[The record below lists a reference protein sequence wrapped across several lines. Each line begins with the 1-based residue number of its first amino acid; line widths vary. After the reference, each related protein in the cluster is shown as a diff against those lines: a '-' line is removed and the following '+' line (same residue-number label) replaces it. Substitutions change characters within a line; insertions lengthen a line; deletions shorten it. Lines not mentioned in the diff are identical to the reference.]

1 MPASVVSPE
10 RYAKG
15 FTWDEYTFQIK
26 VNRENFARFYQ
37 SGVLSADDAAFFRKA
52 AGMPNGLGKMMA
64 IGEDWC
70 PDAFRGLP
78 VMARIAEAAGVE
90 LRIFPRDA
98 NMDIMNEFLNQGK
111 FTSIPVA
118 VFYTQ
123 GLKHLCHWIERPA
136 IANEERARIEAE
148 VKKGLVGATEQEVQ
162 LATRKRTQERYP
174 AWQQA
179 SIAEMRSML
188 AKALG
193 IS

>member
-1 MPASVVSPE
+1 MPESVVTPG

-15 FTWDEYTFQIK
+15 FTFQDYLAQIK
-26 VNRENFARFYQ
+26 VNKDRFAQFYE
-37 SGVLSADDAAFFRKA
+37 SGVLSADDAAFFRQA
-52 AGMPNGLGKMMA
+52 AALPQGLGKMMA

-111 FTSIPVA
+111 YTSIPVA
-118 VFYTQ
+118 VFYTRE
-123 GLKHLCHWIERPA
+123 LKHLCHWIERPVA
-136 IANEERARIEAE
+136 ANEERARIEAE
-148 VKKGLVGATEQEVQ
+148 VKRATAGATEQEVQ
-162 LATRKRTQERYP
+162 MATRQRTQERYP

-179 SIAEMRSML
+179 SIAEMRAML
-188 AKALG
+188 AKALRL
-193 IS
+193 

>member
-1 MPASVVSPE
+1 MPSSVVTRE

-15 FTWDEYTFQIK
+15 FAFTDYLAQIK
-26 VNRENFARFYQ
+26 VNKDRFAQFYE
-37 SGVLSADDAAFFRKA
+37 SGRLSADDAAFFRKA
-52 AGMPNGLGKMMA
+52 AGTPAGLGKMMV

-70 PDAFRGLP
+70 PDVFRGLP
-78 VMARIAEAAGVE
+78 VMARIAETAGVE

-98 NMDIMNEFLNQGK
+98 NLDIMNEFLKEGK

-118 VFYTQ
+118 VFYTHD
-123 GLKHLCHWIERPA
+123 LKHLCQWIERPA
-136 IANEERARIEAE
+136 LADEERARIEAE
-148 VKKGLVGATEQEVQ
+148 VKGQMAGASEQEVQ

-179 SIAEMRSML
+179 SIAEMRALL

-193 IS
+193 M

>member
-1 MPASVVSPE
+1 MPESVVTPE

-15 FTWDEYTFQIK
+15 FTFPDYVAQIK
-26 VNRENFARFYQ
+26 VNREHFARFYQ
-37 SGVLSADDAAFFRKA
+37 SGVLTADDAVFFRRA
-52 AGMPNGLGKMMA
+52 TEQPGGLGKMMA

-78 VMARIAEAAGVE
+78 VIARIAEMAGVE

-111 FTSIPVA
+111 YTSIPVA
-118 VFYTQ
+118 VFYTRE
-123 GLKHLCHWIERPA
+123 LKHLCHWIERPA
-136 IANEERARIEAE
+136 LANEERARIEAE
-148 VKKGLVGATEQEVQ
+148 VKREMAGATEQEVH

-179 SIAEMRSML
+179 SIAEMRAML

-193 IS
+193 I

>member
-1 MPASVVSPE
+1 MPQSVVTPE

-15 FTWDEYTFQIK
+15 FTFEEYTMQIK
-26 VNRENFARFYQ
+26 VNREHFSRFYQ
-37 SGVLSADDAAFFRKA
+37 SGALSADDALFFREA
-52 AGMPNGLGKMMA
+52 AQLPNGFGKMMA

-98 NMDIMNEFLNQGK
+98 NMDIMNEFLNQGMY
-111 FTSIPVA
+111 TSIPVA
-118 VFYTQ
+118 VFYTRD
-123 GLKHLCHWIERPA
+123 LKHLCHWIERPA
-136 IANEERARIEAE
+136 LANEERARIEAE
-148 VKKGLVGATEQEVQ
+148 VKKEMAGATEQEVQ

-179 SIAEMRSML
+179 SVSEMRGML

-193 IS
+193 VS